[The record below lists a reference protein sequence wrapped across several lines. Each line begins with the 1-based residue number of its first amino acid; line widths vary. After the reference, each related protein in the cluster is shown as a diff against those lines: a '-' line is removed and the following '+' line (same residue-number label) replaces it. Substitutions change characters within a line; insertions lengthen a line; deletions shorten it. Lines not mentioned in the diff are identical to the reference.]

1 MVDEIQ
7 NLKRSSVVNVI
18 FSIQFIAKMLYLVF
32 SLQKKMV
39 EKPCKFLVLHCYNE
53 ADKVVKD

>member
-1 MVDEIQ
+1 MVDNIQ

-32 SLQKKMV
+32 SLQKIWWKSLAS
-39 EKPCKFLVLHCYNE
+39 F
-53 ADKVVKD
+53 

>member
-1 MVDEIQ
+1 MVDNIH

-18 FSIQFIAKMLYLVF
+18 FSIQFA
-32 SLQKKMV
+32 KKMV
-39 EKPCKFLVLHCYNE
+39 EKPCKFLVLHCNNR